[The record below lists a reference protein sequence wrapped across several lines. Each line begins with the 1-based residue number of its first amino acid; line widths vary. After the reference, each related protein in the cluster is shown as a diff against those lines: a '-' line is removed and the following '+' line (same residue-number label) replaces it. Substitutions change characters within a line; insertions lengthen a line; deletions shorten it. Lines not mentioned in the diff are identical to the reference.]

1 MTNGDVSGHLRVSA
15 LHVRFE
21 DLIAREFGETAVRRM
36 VSDAKASRSR
46 PHDPATPVAWAAAAA
61 DRVAGGLSPERAVAP
76 LGDLGVFCVVL
87 GSVTLLTAMPARRR
101 SQTAAH
107 ELPSRAELE
116 TAEPARLRAWAID
129 LLPMV
134 VDACAQHAPRWWFVR
149 RRRFARMVLR
159 RLAIPE

>member
-1 MTNGDVSGHLRVSA
+1 MTHGDVSSHLKVSA

-61 DRVAGGLSPERAVAP
+61 DRVAGGLPADRAVAP
-76 LGDLGVFCVVL
+76 LGDLGVFCVAL
-87 GSVTLLTAMPARRR
+87 GSVTLLTAIPARRR
-101 SQTAAH
+101 SRRADRTLPGRDVLEAAD
-107 ELPSRAELE
+107 A
-116 TAEPARLRAWAID
+116 ARLRVWAVE

-134 VDACAQHAPRWWFVR
+134 VDACAQQAPRWWFVA

-159 RLAIPE
+159 RLAVPE